1 MRKPQTTYQHDPLVT
16 PFRWSGD
23 ERQFAVRLGLLI
35 DELYRKI
42 GVLETR
48 VKELEDETDA
58 SV

>member
-1 MRKPQTTYQHDPLVT
+1 MRKPQMTYQHEPLVT

-48 VKELEDETDA
+48 VKELEGKTDA

>member
-1 MRKPQTTYQHDPLVT
+1 MRKPQMTYQHEPLVA

-48 VKELEDETDA
+48 VKELEGKTDA

>member
-1 MRKPQTTYQHDPLVT
+1 MRKPQMTYQHEPLVT

-42 GVLETR
+42 GALETR
-48 VKELEDETDA
+48 VKELEGKTDA

>member
-1 MRKPQTTYQHDPLVT
+1 MKKPQMTYQHEPLVT

-48 VKELEDETDA
+48 VKELEGKTDA

>member
-1 MRKPQTTYQHDPLVT
+1 MRKPQMTYQHEPLVT

-35 DELYRKI
+35 DELYHKI

-48 VKELEDETDA
+48 VKELEGKTDA